1 MSIVKYGKD
10 SYKATVTKTID
21 GETYRFDKR
30 YKTKKEAQIGEREF
44 LYNLDI
50 GNKPTKDISFLKY
63 GQPYI
68 DSLDGISPRTKESY
82 QQKFNYLKDYFKG
95 SVASYTNSQIKKHL
109 SKIKADHD
117 LSNRS
122 MNHIFK
128 IMKRIFRQASL
139 DFAINDP
146 SGTFYVTTSYKVKRT
161 KKGALTNEEQTM
173 FVKYLSDRQD
183 KKLLSKQEYIFGLI
197 ALSTGLRRGE
207 LAGLSWED
215 VDLDKKILNVNKA
228 VSYSN
233 RTEIVGNPKTEA
245 GIRSLQMDDFLV
257 SELRK
262 YKQFLKTYFMTIRQ
276 FNSGWVFPS
285 LDGEARTPITSWCQ
299 RMSKVFKALDIK
311 HSLHSLRHTHASNLL
326 MSNYP
331 VLQLSH
337 RLGHAD
343 PSITLSI
350 YSHLVKGQ
358 ELDVNN
364 FLPNIGLK
372 QVN

>member
-1 MSIVKYGKD
+1 MSIKKRAGKFD
-10 SYKATVTKTID
+10 VSITRNIN
-21 GETYRFDKR
+21 GERFRFDK
-30 YKTKKEAQIGEREF
+30 TFDSFKEAKASEREF

-63 GQPYI
+63 GQSYI

-215 VDLDKKILNVNKA
+215 VDLDKKILSVNKA